1 MLKACAFVALLTI
14 AGSACAGASFNTNR
28 EKLDERSREA
38 GAKLQEAVELTHRM
52 YRLLELRK
60 GSVEEVRQQ
69 ALAAFAAAHDQY
81 EQLAKDT
88 PLQPIKMMPNSN
100 ESKDAESALR
110 DYCKALKLKYPDT
123 ERELAAI
130 AITIVERHRQVLA
143 ATKLSGTAA
152 DYQPIRTLM
161 KSEAIV
167 MDVGIVTSIVWT
179 IAPAAERR

>member
-1 MLKACAFVALLTI
+1 MLKAYAFVALLTI
-14 AGSACAGASFNTNR
+14 AASACAGPSFNTNR

-60 GSVEEVRQQ
+60 GSQVEEVRQQ
-69 ALAAFAAAHDQY
+69 ALAAFAAARDQY

-88 PLQPIKMMPNSN
+88 PLQPLKVMPNSN
-100 ESKDAESALR
+100 ESKDAESAFR
-110 DYCKALKLKYPDT
+110 DYCKVLKLKYPDT

-130 AITIVERHRQVLA
+130 AITIVEHHRQVLA

-152 DYQPIRTLM
+152 DYPPIRMLM

-179 IAPAAERR
+179 IAPAAGR